1 MPRFFTITG
10 LAALALLA
18 AAAFAQRMTP
28 TVTLELP
35 KSVAPN
41 SEVKA
46 KVKIVIPDGWHA
58 YQNPPVKDYQ
68 IPLTIEAGDKTL
80 KTFKVSYP
88 EGEETMAAG
97 EMSKVYNGTF
107 TVPIS
112 FKAGSKVGSQ
122 TIKVKVGWQLCD
134 QGSCQPPSS
143 SVVTAKLNVAKPVK
157 PKP

>member
-1 MPRFFTITG
+1 MPRLLPLAGF
-10 LAALALLA
+10 AALALLA

-35 KSVAPN
+35 KSAAPN

-46 KVKIVIPDGWHA
+46 KVKVVIPDGWHA
-58 YQNPPVKDYQ
+58 YQNPPSKDYQ

-80 KTFKVSYP
+80 KSLKVSYP
-88 EGEETMAAG
+88 EGVETMAAG
-97 EMSKVYNGTF
+97 ELSKVYNGTV
-107 TVPIS
+107 TIPIS
-112 FKAGSKVGSQ
+112 FKAGPKAGTQTVRIKVGF
-122 TIKVKVGWQLCD
+122 QLCD

-143 SVVTAKLNVAKPVK
+143 AVVTAKLTLAKPVK

>member
-1 MPRFFTITG
+1 MPRLLPLAGF
-10 LAALALLA
+10 AALALLA

-35 KSVAPN
+35 KSAAPN

-46 KVKIVIPDGWHA
+46 KVKVVIPDGWHA
-58 YQNPPVKDYQ
+58 YQNPPSKNYQ

-80 KTFKVSYP
+80 KSLKVSYP
-88 EGEETMAAG
+88 EGVETMAAG
-97 EMSKVYNGTF
+97 ELSKVYNGTV
-107 TVPIS
+107 TIPIS
-112 FKAGSKVGSQ
+112 FKAGPRVGTQTVRIKVGF
-122 TIKVKVGWQLCD
+122 QLCD

-143 SVVTAKLNVAKPVK
+143 AVVTAKLTLAKPVK